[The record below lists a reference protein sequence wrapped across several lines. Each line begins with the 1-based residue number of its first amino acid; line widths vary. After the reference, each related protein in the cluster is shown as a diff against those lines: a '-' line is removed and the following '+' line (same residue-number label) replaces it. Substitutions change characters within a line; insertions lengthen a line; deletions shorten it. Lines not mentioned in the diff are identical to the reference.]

1 MRDLTGMVTSVQAD
15 LARLPRVLDALLGDL
30 EAVAWRERPAPT
42 EWSPLEI
49 VCHLRDEEAEDF
61 GARLRV
67 VVEGG
72 TRFAAIDPE
81 RWVEQRAYRDTDP
94 RAALATLAER
104 RAANLAFLDGVPP
117 DRLRHAVTHA
127 RLGTLSGL
135 DLLAAWVRG
144 WGPDAGRRCARSTR
158 GRSPM
163 EKAPY
168 NSRMSQGED
177 RYHAE
182 RARIEQGHV
191 KYRDKLRA
199 EGKLFVRDR
208 LKLLL
213 DPGSEFQEDWL
224 FARNQEA
231 DTPADGVVTGVG
243 KVGGRTVCLMA
254 NDYTVKAGSW
264 GEKTVLKIVR
274 IQEKAARLRVPMLY
288 LVDAAGGRI
297 SEQIKIFPGRFHAG
311 RIFYNEVQLSGVVPQ
326 ICILFGPSP
335 AGSAYLPALTD
346 LVIMVDGKASLYV
359 GSPRMVEMAIGEKT
373 TLEELGGAR
382 MHCTVSGC
390 GDVLATSDEEAIEL
404 AKRYLS
410 YMPGSYRE
418 PPARAA
424 AAEPKPGRSIDEIVP
439 YDQRKW
445 FDMYEVIDRVIDAGS
460 WFEVKKLFAAEV
472 IVGLARIDGRAVGIV
487 ANQPKVKGGV
497 LMVDSSDKAARFI
510 WLCNAFNI
518 PLVYLADV
526 AGFMVGSKVEREG
539 IIRHG
544 AKMVFATSQA
554 TVPKIS
560 VIVRKC
566 YGAGLYAMCGPAFE
580 PDATLALPQG
590 QIAIMGP
597 EPAVN
602 AVYYNKIME
611 LPESERA
618 AYVKAKRDEYAQDV
632 DVYKLASE
640 MLIDDIVPGASLRAE
655 LVKRLAYAESKV
667 HEFPQR
673 RNGVFPV

>member
-1 MRDLTGMVTSVQAD
+1 MS
-15 LARLPRVLDALLGDL
+15 LG
-30 EAVAWRERPAPT
+30 
-42 EWSPLEI
+42 
-49 VCHLRDEEAEDF
+49 EE
-61 GARLRV
+61 
-67 VVEGG
+67 
-72 TRFAAIDPE
+72 
-81 RWVEQRAYRDTDP
+81 
-94 RAALATLAER
+94 
-104 RAANLAFLDGVPP
+104 
-117 DRLRHAVTHA
+117 
-127 RLGTLSGL
+127 
-135 DLLAAWVRG
+135 
-144 WGPDAGRRCARSTR
+144 
-158 GRSPM
+158 
-163 EKAPY
+163 
-168 NSRMSQGED
+168 
-177 RYHAE
+177 RYHRE

-191 KYRDKLRA
+191 KYRDKLKA

-213 DPGSEFQEDWL
+213 DPGTEFQEDWL
-224 FARNQEA
+224 FARNVEA

-243 KVGGRTVCLMA
+243 KVGGKTVCIMA

-326 ICILFGPSP
+326 VCILFGPSP

-373 TLEELGGAR
+373 TLEDLGGAR
-382 MHCTVSGC
+382 MHCEVSGC
-390 GDVLATSDEEAIEL
+390 GDVLAASDEEAIEL
-404 AKRYLS
+404 AKRYLG
-410 YMPGSYRE
+410 YFPGSFAE
-418 PPARAA
+418 LSPRAA

-460 WFEVKKLFAAEV
+460 WFEVKKLFAQEV
-472 IVGLARIDGRAVGIV
+472 IVGLARIDGRPVGVV

-518 PLVYLADV
+518 PLVYLADI

-640 MLIDDIVPGASLRAE
+640 MLVDDIVPGAALRAE
-655 LVKRLAYAESKV
+655 LVRRLGYAESKA
-667 HEFPQR
+667 HEFPAR

>member
-1 MRDLTGMVTSVQAD
+1 
-15 LARLPRVLDALLGDL
+15 
-30 EAVAWRERPAPT
+30 
-42 EWSPLEI
+42 
-49 VCHLRDEEAEDF
+49 
-61 GARLRV
+61 
-67 VVEGG
+67 
-72 TRFAAIDPE
+72 
-81 RWVEQRAYRDTDP
+81 
-94 RAALATLAER
+94 
-104 RAANLAFLDGVPP
+104 
-117 DRLRHAVTHA
+117 
-127 RLGTLSGL
+127 
-135 DLLAAWVRG
+135 
-144 WGPDAGRRCARSTR
+144 
-158 GRSPM
+158 
-163 EKAPY
+163 
-168 NSRMSQGED
+168 MSQGEE
-177 RYHAE
+177 RYFQE

-191 KYRDKLRA
+191 RYRDKLRA

-213 DPGSEFQEDWL
+213 DAGTEFEEEWM
-224 FARNQEA
+224 FARNRDA

-243 KVGGRTVCLMA
+243 RVGGRTVCIIA

-264 GEKTVLKIVR
+264 GGITVAKIVR

-326 ICILFGPSP
+326 VCILFGPSP

-373 TLEELGGAR
+373 TLEALGGAH
-382 MHCTVSGC
+382 MHCEVSGC
-390 GDVLATSDEEAIEL
+390 GDVLAASDEEAIEL
-404 AKRYLS
+404 AKRYLAF
-410 YMPGSYRE
+410 MPGSFAELPSRT
-418 PPARAA
+418 AA
-424 AAEPKPGRSIDEIVP
+424 TEPKPGRSIDAIVP

-472 IVGLARIDGRAVGIV
+472 IVGLARIEGRAVGIV

-518 PLVYLADV
+518 PLVYLADS

-539 IIRHG
+539 ITRHG

-580 PDATLALPQG
+580 PDATLSLPQG
-590 QIAIMGP
+590 QVAIMGP

-618 AYVKAKRDEYAQDV
+618 AYVRAKRDEYAQDV
-632 DVYKLASE
+632 DVYMLASE
-640 MLIDDIVPGASLRAE
+640 MLVDDIVPGSSLRAE
-655 LVKRLAYAESKV
+655 LVKRLAYAESKA

>member
-1 MRDLTGMVTSVQAD
+1 
-15 LARLPRVLDALLGDL
+15 
-30 EAVAWRERPAPT
+30 
-42 EWSPLEI
+42 
-49 VCHLRDEEAEDF
+49 
-61 GARLRV
+61 
-67 VVEGG
+67 
-72 TRFAAIDPE
+72 
-81 RWVEQRAYRDTDP
+81 
-94 RAALATLAER
+94 
-104 RAANLAFLDGVPP
+104 
-117 DRLRHAVTHA
+117 
-127 RLGTLSGL
+127 
-135 DLLAAWVRG
+135 
-144 WGPDAGRRCARSTR
+144 
-158 GRSPM
+158 
-163 EKAPY
+163 
-168 NSRMSQGED
+168 MSQGED

-274 IQEKAARLRVPMLY
+274 IQEKAARLRVPLLY

-418 PPARAA
+418 SPARAA

-472 IVGLARIDGRAVGIV
+472 IVGLARIDGRSVGIV

>member
-1 MRDLTGMVTSVQAD
+1 
-15 LARLPRVLDALLGDL
+15 
-30 EAVAWRERPAPT
+30 
-42 EWSPLEI
+42 
-49 VCHLRDEEAEDF
+49 
-61 GARLRV
+61 
-67 VVEGG
+67 
-72 TRFAAIDPE
+72 
-81 RWVEQRAYRDTDP
+81 
-94 RAALATLAER
+94 
-104 RAANLAFLDGVPP
+104 
-117 DRLRHAVTHA
+117 
-127 RLGTLSGL
+127 
-135 DLLAAWVRG
+135 
-144 WGPDAGRRCARSTR
+144 
-158 GRSPM
+158 
-163 EKAPY
+163 
-168 NSRMSQGED
+168 MSQGED
-177 RYHAE
+177 RYHQE

-191 KYRDKLRA
+191 KYRDKLKA

-224 FARNQEA
+224 FARSQEP

-243 KVGGRTVCLMA
+243 QVGGRTVCIMA

-274 IQEKAARLRVPMLY
+274 IQEKAARLGVPMLY

-326 ICILFGPSP
+326 VCILFGPSP

-390 GDVLATSDEEAIEL
+390 GDVLASSDEEAIEL

-410 YMPGSYRE
+410 YLPGSFRQLA
-418 PPARAA
+418 PRAA
-424 AAEPKPGRSIDEIVP
+424 AAEPRPGRSIDEIVP

-445 FDMYEVIDRVIDAGS
+445 FDMY
-460 WFEVKKLFAAEV
+460 EV

-544 AKMVFATSQA
+544 AKMVFATSHA

-580 PDATLALPQG
+580 PDAALSLPQG

-618 AYVKAKRDEYAQDV
+618 AWVKAKREEYAADV
-632 DVYKLASE
+632 DIYRLASE
-640 MLIDDIVPGASLRAE
+640 MLVDDIVPGSSLRAE
-655 LVKRLAYAESKV
+655 LVKRLAYAESKA
-667 HEFPQR
+667 HEFPAR
-673 RNGVFPV
+673 RNGVYPV

>member
-1 MRDLTGMVTSVQAD
+1 
-15 LARLPRVLDALLGDL
+15 
-30 EAVAWRERPAPT
+30 
-42 EWSPLEI
+42 
-49 VCHLRDEEAEDF
+49 
-61 GARLRV
+61 
-67 VVEGG
+67 
-72 TRFAAIDPE
+72 
-81 RWVEQRAYRDTDP
+81 
-94 RAALATLAER
+94 
-104 RAANLAFLDGVPP
+104 
-117 DRLRHAVTHA
+117 
-127 RLGTLSGL
+127 
-135 DLLAAWVRG
+135 
-144 WGPDAGRRCARSTR
+144 
-158 GRSPM
+158 
-163 EKAPY
+163 
-168 NSRMSQGED
+168 MSSGED
-177 RYHAE
+177 RYFRE
-182 RARIEQGHV
+182 RARIEQGHT
-191 KYRDKLRA
+191 KYRDKLRE

-224 FARNQEA
+224 FARSNEA

-243 KVGGRTVCLMA
+243 KVGGRPVCVMA

-346 LVIMVDGKASLYV
+346 VVIMVDGKASLYV

-373 TLEELGGAR
+373 TLEALGGAR
-382 MHCTVSGC
+382 MHCEVSGC
-390 GDVLATSDEEAIEL
+390 GDALAASDEEAIEL
-404 AKRYLS
+404 AKRYLAF
-410 YMPGSYRE
+410 MPGSFAE
-418 PPARAA
+418 LPPRTAA
-424 AAEPKPGRSIDEIVP
+424 TEPKSGRSIDEIVP

-445 FDMYEVIDRVIDAGS
+445 
-460 WFEVKKLFAAEV
+460 
-472 IVGLARIDGRAVGIV
+472 
-487 ANQPKVKGGV
+487 
-497 LMVDSSDKAARFI
+497 
-510 WLCNAFNI
+510 
-518 PLVYLADV
+518 
-526 AGFMVGSKVEREG
+526 
-539 IIRHG
+539 
-544 AKMVFATSQA
+544 
-554 TVPKIS
+554 
-560 VIVRKC
+560 

-580 PDATLALPQG
+580 PDATLSLPQG

-611 LPESERA
+611 LPEGERA

-640 MLIDDIVPGASLRAE
+640 MLVDDIVPGASLRAE
-655 LVKRLAYAESKV
+655 LIKRLAYAESKV

-673 RNGVFPV
+673 RNAVFPV

>member
-1 MRDLTGMVTSVQAD
+1 MSDG
-15 LARLPRVLDALLGDL
+15 
-30 EAVAWRERPAPT
+30 
-42 EWSPLEI
+42 
-49 VCHLRDEEAEDF
+49 EE
-61 GARLRV
+61 
-67 VVEGG
+67 
-72 TRFAAIDPE
+72 
-81 RWVEQRAYRDTDP
+81 
-94 RAALATLAER
+94 
-104 RAANLAFLDGVPP
+104 
-117 DRLRHAVTHA
+117 
-127 RLGTLSGL
+127 
-135 DLLAAWVRG
+135 
-144 WGPDAGRRCARSTR
+144 
-158 GRSPM
+158 
-163 EKAPY
+163 
-168 NSRMSQGED
+168 

-199 EGKLFVRDR
+199 EGKMFVRDR

-213 DPGSEFQEDWL
+213 DPGTEFEEDWL
-224 FARNQEA
+224 FARNQEP
-231 DTPADGVVTGVG
+231 DTPADGVVTGLG
-243 KVGGRTVCLMA
+243 KVGGKTVCIMA

-326 ICILFGPSP
+326 VCILFGPSP

-373 TLEELGGAR
+373 TLEALGGAR
-382 MHCTVSGC
+382 MHCEVSGC
-390 GDVLATSDEEAIEL
+390 GDVLAASDEEAIEL
-404 AKRYLS
+404 AKRYLA
-410 YMPGSYRE
+410 YMPGSFAE
-418 PPARAA
+418 LPPRTAGV
-424 AAEPKPGRSIDEIVP
+424 EPKPGRSIDAIVP

-445 FDMYEVIDRVIDAGS
+445 FDMYEVIDRVIDGGS

-526 AGFMVGSKVEREG
+526 AGFMVGTKVEREG

-580 PDATLALPQG
+580 PDATLSLPQG

-618 AYVKAKRDEYAQDV
+618 AYVRAKRDEYAQDV
-632 DVYKLASE
+632 DIYKLASE
-640 MLIDDIVPGASLRAE
+640 MLVDDIVPGPTLRAE
-655 LVKRLAYAESKV
+655 LVKRLTYAESKA

>member
-1 MRDLTGMVTSVQAD
+1 
-15 LARLPRVLDALLGDL
+15 
-30 EAVAWRERPAPT
+30 
-42 EWSPLEI
+42 
-49 VCHLRDEEAEDF
+49 
-61 GARLRV
+61 
-67 VVEGG
+67 
-72 TRFAAIDPE
+72 
-81 RWVEQRAYRDTDP
+81 
-94 RAALATLAER
+94 
-104 RAANLAFLDGVPP
+104 
-117 DRLRHAVTHA
+117 
-127 RLGTLSGL
+127 
-135 DLLAAWVRG
+135 
-144 WGPDAGRRCARSTR
+144 
-158 GRSPM
+158 
-163 EKAPY
+163 
-168 NSRMSQGED
+168 MSQGED
-177 RYHAE
+177 RYWKE
-182 RARIEQGHV
+182 RARVEQGHV

-213 DPGSEFQEDWL
+213 DPGSEFEEEWL
-224 FARNQEA
+224 FARNEEA

-243 KVGGRTVCLMA
+243 RVGGRTVCIMA

-264 GEKTVLKIVR
+264 GEKTIQKIVR
-274 IQEKAARLRVPMLY
+274 IQEKAARLQVPLIY

-346 LVIMVDGKASLYV
+346 VVIMVDGKASLYV
-359 GSPRMVEMAIGEKT
+359 GSPRMVEMAVGEKT
-373 TLEELGGAR
+373 TLEELGGAK
-382 MHCTVSGC
+382 MHCSVSGV
-390 GDVLATSDEEAIEL
+390 GDVLAASDEDAIEL
-404 AKRYLS
+404 AKRYLA
-410 YMPGSYRE
+410 YMPQSFRE
-418 PPARAA
+418 RPAATGA
-424 AAEPKPGRSIDEIVP
+424 VEAKAGRSIEDIVP

-445 FDMYEVIDRVIDAGS
+445 FDMYEVINRVIDEGS
-460 WFEVKKLFAAEV
+460 WFEIKRLFAGE
-472 IVGLARIDGRAVGIV
+472 IITGFARIGGRVVGIV

-497 LMVDSSDKAARFI
+497 LFVDSSDKAARFI
-510 WLCNAFNI
+510 WLCNAFNV

-526 AGFMVGSKVEREG
+526 AGFMVGTKVEREG

-580 PDATLALPQG
+580 PDAALSLPQG

-611 LPESERA
+611 LPEAERPE
-618 AYVKAKRDEYAQDV
+618 YVRQKREEYARDV

-640 MLIDDIVPGASLRAE
+640 MLVDDIVPGSALRAE
-655 LVKRLAYAESKV
+655 LIKRLAYAESKQL
-667 HEFPQR
+667 EFPAR
-673 RNGVFPV
+673 RNGVYPV

>member
-1 MRDLTGMVTSVQAD
+1 
-15 LARLPRVLDALLGDL
+15 
-30 EAVAWRERPAPT
+30 
-42 EWSPLEI
+42 
-49 VCHLRDEEAEDF
+49 
-61 GARLRV
+61 
-67 VVEGG
+67 
-72 TRFAAIDPE
+72 
-81 RWVEQRAYRDTDP
+81 
-94 RAALATLAER
+94 
-104 RAANLAFLDGVPP
+104 
-117 DRLRHAVTHA
+117 
-127 RLGTLSGL
+127 
-135 DLLAAWVRG
+135 
-144 WGPDAGRRCARSTR
+144 
-158 GRSPM
+158 
-163 EKAPY
+163 
-168 NSRMSQGED
+168 MSQGED
-177 RYHAE
+177 RYHQE
-182 RARIEQGHV
+182 RARIEQGHA
-191 KYRDKLRA
+191 KYREKLKA

-208 LKLLL
+208 LKLLI

-224 FARNQEA
+224 FARSEEP

-243 KVGGRTVCLMA
+243 RVGGRPVCVMA

-264 GEKTVLKIVR
+264 GEKTVQKIVR
-274 IQEKAARLRVPMLY
+274 LQGKAARLQIPLLY

-297 SEQIKIFPGRFHAG
+297 SEQIRIFPGRYHAG

-326 ICILFGPSP
+326 VCILFGPSP

-346 LVIMVDGKASLYV
+346 VVIMVDGKASMYV
-359 GSPRMVEMAIGEKT
+359 GSPRMVEMAIGEKIDQ
-373 TLEELGGAR
+373 EALGGAR
-382 MHCTVSGC
+382 MHCEESGC
-390 GDVLATSDEEAIEL
+390 GDVLAASDEEAIEL
-404 AKRYLS
+404 AKKYLAF
-410 YMPGSYRE
+410 MPGSYGE
-418 PPARAA
+418 LPPRAA
-424 AAEPKPGRSIDEIVP
+424 AAEPKSGRSIDDIVP

-526 AGFMVGSKVEREG
+526 SGFMVGSKVEREG

-544 AKMVFATSQA
+544 AKMIFATSQA

-560 VIVRKC
+560 VIVRKY

-602 AVYYNKIME
+602 AVYYNRILE
-611 LPESERA
+611 LPEAERPA
-618 AYVKAKRDEYAQDV
+618 FVKEKREEYARDV

-640 MLIDDIVPGASLRAE
+640 MLVDDVVPGAQLRAE
-655 LVKRLAYAESKV
+655 LIKRLAYAESKA